1 MSNAVFVSERTH
13 LLLVDDDRLI
23 LSTLASGL
31 AHAGYQVSTGESQE
45 DAEAILQGGARPDLV
60 ILDVHMPHADGLT
73 LAARLCDFDHIPFV
87 MLSAYSDRETV
98 DRATA
103 AGALGYLVKPM
114 DTHKMIP
121 AIEAA
126 LVRASELRALKT
138 SAAQL
143 QSALTAERDVNVAV
157 GITMVQY
164 RLSRAAAFDMLR
176 AASRTQRRRLVDV
189 ATDVV
194 NAVEMLHRA

>member
-1 MSNAVFVSERTH
+1 MSDAVFVSERTH

-73 LAARLCDFDHIPFV
+73 LAARLCDFYHIPFV

>member
-1 MSNAVFVSERTH
+1 MSKAVLVSDRTH

-31 AHAGYQVSTGESQE
+31 KHAGYQVSTAESQE

-60 ILDVHMPHADGLT
+60 ILDVHMPQSDGLA
-73 LAARLCDFDHIPFV
+73 LATRLSDFDHIPFV
-87 MLSAYSDRETV
+87 MLSAYSDSETV

-138 SAAQL
+138 ATAQL
-143 QSALTAERDVNVAV
+143 QSALNAERDVNVAV

-164 RLSRAAAFDMLR
+164 RLGRTAAFNMLR
-176 AASRTQRRRLVDV
+176 TASRTQRRKLVDV
-189 ATDVV
+189 VTDVV
-194 NAVEMLHRA
+194 NAVEVLHRV